1 MCYNK
6 YVINDNGGGLNMI
19 KAEHLNSNKDIEKC
33 SIGDIIVILY
43 KDGKM
48 LSSVISKKCKDK
60 LIVKSTLHDN
70 YVEEEILI
78 DLEYNDHIIEIVR
91 VYNE

>member
-1 MCYNK
+1 
-6 YVINDNGGGLNMI
+6 
-19 KAEHLNSNKDIEKC
+19 
-33 SIGDIIVILY
+33 
-43 KDGKM
+43 M